1 MARALKSTIDRP
13 AEPVVHWSEHLEG
26 PIMSEPAGTEAGGQP
41 CDEIMGLLRK
51 LTGDDP
57 SWAAR
62 VTPSARLDQDLWL
75 DSLEVAALAGLLRD
89 AFGDRVDLAAFL
101 AGLDFE
107 RLVALTV
114 ADLAA
119 HVRRC
124 LAAG

>member
-1 MARALKSTIDRP
+1 
-13 AEPVVHWSEHLEG
+13 
-26 PIMSEPAGTEAGGQP
+26 MSEPAGTEADGQP
-41 CDEIMGLLRK
+41 RDEIIGLLRK
-51 LTGDDP
+51 LIGDDP
-57 SWAAR
+57 SWADR

-107 RLVALTV
+107 QLAALTV

-119 HVRRC
+119 HVRAC
-124 LAAG
+124 LAAR

>member
-1 MARALKSTIDRP
+1 
-13 AEPVVHWSEHLEG
+13 
-26 PIMSEPAGTEAGGQP
+26 MSESTGTDAVGRLR
-41 CDEIMGLLRK
+41 DEIMGLLRQ
-51 LTGDDP
+51 LIGNDP
-57 SWAAR
+57 SWADR

-75 DSLEVAALAGLLRD
+75 DSLEVAALAGLLRN

-107 RLVALTV
+107 QLVALTV

-119 HVRRC
+119 HVGAC

>member
-1 MARALKSTIDRP
+1 
-13 AEPVVHWSEHLEG
+13 
-26 PIMSEPAGTEAGGQP
+26 MSESTGTEAGAQLR
-41 CDEIMGLLRK
+41 DEIMGLLRQ
-51 LTGDDP
+51 LIGNDP
-57 SWAAR
+57 SWADR

-75 DSLEVAALAGLLRD
+75 DSMEVAALAGLLRD

-107 RLVALTV
+107 HLVALTV

-119 HVRRC
+119 HVSAC